1 MKTRTLL
8 KFAIASLSLGTL
20 ALTSCASQ
28 QTAQAPT
35 SSPADVAPSPAPT
48 ATVKPDVPY
57 VPTPDAV
64 VERMLELA
72 KVSKNDL
79 LYDLGSGD
87 GRIVIAAAKKYG
99 AKGVGVEIDPQLVEK
114 AKANATTAGVSDKV
128 EFRQQNL
135 FDVNLSEATVV
146 TLYLLPQINLKL
158 RPQLLRQL
166 KPGTRIVSHE
176 FNMGEWQPEQTVKV
190 DGRTIYVWTVPKQV
204 PPELL
209 KTSS

>member
-8 KFAIASLSLGTL
+8 KLAIASFSLGTL
-20 ALTSCASQ
+20 ALTSCTNQ

-35 SSPADVAPSPAPT
+35 SSPGDVAPSPTPT
-48 ATVKPDVPY
+48 ASVKPDVPY

-72 KVSKNDL
+72 KVNKNDL

-114 AKANATTAGVSDKV
+114 AKANAKTAGVSDKV

-135 FDVNLSEATVV
+135 FDVNLSEASVV
-146 TLYLLPQINLKL
+146 TLYLLPQVNLKL

-176 FNMGEWQPEQTVKV
+176 FNMGDWQPEQTVKLE
-190 DGRTIYVWTVPKQV
+190 GRTIYVWTVPKQV

>member
-1 MKTRTLL
+1 MNTRTLV
-8 KFAIASLSLGTL
+8 KFAIASLSLSTL
-20 ALTSCASQ
+20 ALTSCTNQ
-28 QTAQAPT
+28 QTTQAPT
-35 SSPADVAPSPAPT
+35 SPADVTSSPAT
-48 ATVKPDVPY
+48 TTSVKPDVPY
-57 VPTPDAV
+57 VPTPEVV

-72 KVSKNDL
+72 KVNKNDL

-87 GRIVIAAAKKYG
+87 GRIVITAAKKYG
-99 AKGVGVEIDPQLVEK
+99 AKGVGVEIDPELVEK
-114 AKANATTAGVSDKV
+114 AKANAQTAGVSDKV

-176 FNMGEWQPEQTVKV
+176 FNMGEWKPEQTVKL